1 MRRRR
6 RRRRFNVGRVLLLKT
21 PPARH
26 ARRLPESDSNEMGF
40 IMLSRPV
47 GAMTIKPCDAR
58 EDIVRECQ
66 GTHLMRYQCIVS
78 KSETAGQGGQ
88 AGRQAGQEDT
98 VQVGQGTS
106 APVDTL
112 WHVAKS

>member
-1 MRRRR
+1 M
-6 RRRRFNVGRVLLLKT
+6 
-21 PPARH
+21 
-26 ARRLPESDSNEMGF
+26 
-40 IMLSRPV
+40 
-47 GAMTIKPCDAR
+47 
-58 EDIVRECQ
+58 RECQ

-88 AGRQAGQEDT
+88 VGRQAGQEDT